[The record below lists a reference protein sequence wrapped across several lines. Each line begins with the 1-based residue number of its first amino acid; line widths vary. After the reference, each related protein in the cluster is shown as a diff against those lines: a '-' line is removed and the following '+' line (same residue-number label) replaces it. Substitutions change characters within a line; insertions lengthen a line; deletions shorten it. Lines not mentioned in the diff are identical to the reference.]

1 MGIRLNQKQKP
12 NFLCYPITLKISELC
27 TMHGFGS
34 WKLFPPIFLNGRL
47 ISPEMATKA
56 TPSSDESWEVAL
68 FAFLNRWYSEAPTM
82 EFFTSGTT
90 GEPKR
95 IELSKDVMRA
105 SARQTISFFQLEAGS
120 RALLCIHPQYIGG
133 AMMLVRAM
141 EGGLHLDAVAPQ
153 NLSKLFPINQKYH
166 FVAMAPLQAEKLTQQ
181 LGSTWTSSFQ
191 HILLGGTGLS
201 ESQQTMFAQL
211 PAEKMWMGFGM
222 TETSS
227 HIALQSLSNLA
238 KGFQLLPGIE
248 ARTNE
253 EGCLQVRG
261 AITENKWL
269 STNDLVEL
277 KSNLLTFL
285 GRIDDQINSGGV
297 KISPVQVEKMIL
309 ANLEKRSIPSFEFA
323 VSSVKD
329 ESLGEALVFVSQQKP
344 PFNWKDVNVGLPT
357 YHNLKKSYVVKNF
370 PLNEQGKLNR
380 KQLKIILESCH
391 PTTP

>member
-1 MGIRLNQKQKP
+1 
-12 NFLCYPITLKISELC
+12 
-27 TMHGFGS
+27 
-34 WKLFPPIFLNGRL
+34 
-47 ISPEMATKA
+47 
-56 TPSSDESWEVAL
+56 
-68 FAFLNRWYSEAPTM
+68 
-82 EFFTSGTT
+82 
-90 GEPKR
+90 
-95 IELSKDVMRA
+95 
-105 SARQTISFFQLEAGS
+105 
-120 RALLCIHPQYIGG
+120 
-133 AMMLVRAM
+133 MMLVRAM

-153 NLSKLFPINQKYH
+153 NLSELFPINHKYH

-227 HIALQSLSNLA
+227 HIALQSLSNLS

-277 KSNLLTFL
+277 KSNHLTFL

-329 ESLGEALVFVSQQKP
+329 DSLGEALVFVSQQKLA
-344 PFNWKDVNVGLPT
+344 FKLKDVNVGLPT